1 MMIEIRDLYKS
12 FGDKPV
18 LGGVDLAIPDGEALV
33 IAGKSGCGKTVLLKS
48 IIGLIRPDRGSI
60 RVDGEDITVMGR
72 KDLYRVRMKFGMLFQ
87 GAALFD
93 SMTVEENVGLPLRE
107 HTRMSWPAIRRKVEE
122 KLELVGLPGIGAKKP
137 AELSGGMR
145 KRVGLA
151 RALMRDPS
159 IILYDEPTTGLDPLT
174 SVKIN
179 DLIAEMNDRLRV
191 TSIAV
196 THDMLSA
203 FKIGKRI
210 AMLHE
215 GRVAFDGSVREF
227 RRSSD
232 PMVRRFLEYQRDGI

>member
-1 MMIEIRDLYKS
+1 MIEIRDLHKR
-12 FGDKPV
+12 FEDKPV
-18 LGGVDLAIPDGEALV
+18 LGGVDLSIPDGEALV
-33 IAGKSGCGKTVLLKS
+33 IAGRSGCGKTVLLKS

-122 KLELVGLPGIGAKKP
+122 KLELVGLPGIGSKKP

-151 RALMRDPS
+151 RALMRDPG

-179 DLIAEMNDRLRV
+179 DLIAEMNDRLRI

-215 GRVAFDGSVREF
+215 GRVAFDGSVKEF
-227 RRSSD
+227 RRSAD

>member
-1 MMIEIRDLYKS
+1 MIEIRDLHKR

-18 LGGVDLAIPDGEALV
+18 LGGVDLDIPDGEALV
-33 IAGKSGCGKTVLLKS
+33 IAGRSGCGKTVLLKS
-48 IIGLIRPDRGSI
+48 IIGLIRPDRGRI
-60 RVDGEDITVMGR
+60 RIDGEDITVMGR
-72 KDLYRVRMKFGMLFQ
+72 RELYRVRMKFGMLFQ

-122 KLELVGLPGIGAKKP
+122 KLDLVGLPGIGGKKP

-159 IILYDEPTTGLDPLT
+159 IVLYDEPTTGLDPLT

-179 DLIAEMNDRLRV
+179 DLIAEMNDRLHI

-227 RRSSD
+227 RRSAD

>member
-1 MMIEIRDLYKS
+1 MIEIKDVHKR
-12 FGDKPV
+12 FEEKPV
-18 LGGVDLAIPDGEALV
+18 LAGVDLRIQDGAALV

-60 RVDGEDITVMGR
+60 LVDGEDITRMRR
-72 KDLYRVRMKFGMLFQ
+72 KELYRVRLKFGMLFQ

-107 HTRMSWPAIRRKVEE
+107 HTRLSWAAIRRKTEE
-122 KLELVGLPGIGAKKP
+122 KLEMVGLPGIGSKKP

-151 RALMRDPS
+151 RALMHDPR

-179 DLIAEMNDRLRV
+179 ELIAEMNDRLKV

-215 GRVAFDGSVREF
+215 GRVAFEGSVQEF
-227 RRSSD
+227 RKSPDPLVRS
-232 PMVRRFLEYQRDGI
+232 FLEYQRDGF

>member
-1 MMIEIRDLYKS
+1 MIEIRGLHKR

-18 LGGVDLAIPDGEALV
+18 LGGVDLTIPDGEALV
-33 IAGKSGCGKTVLLKS
+33 IAGRSGCGKTVLLKS
-48 IIGLIRPDRGSI
+48 VIGLIRPDRGSI
-60 RVDGEDITVMGR
+60 RIDGEDITVMGR

-107 HTRMSWPAIRRKVEE
+107 HTRMPWPAIRRKVEE
-122 KLELVGLPGIGAKKP
+122 KLELVGLPGIGATKP

-179 DLIAEMNDRLRV
+179 DLIAEMNDRLRI

-227 RRSSD
+227 RRSAD

>member
-1 MMIEIRDLYKS
+1 MIEILDVHKRFD
-12 FGDKPV
+12 DKPV
-18 LGGVDLAIPDGEALV
+18 LTGVNLRIPDGDALV
-33 IAGKSGCGKTVLLKS
+33 IAGRSGCGKTVLLKS

-60 RVDGEDITVMGR
+60 LIDGQDIARMNR
-72 KDLYRVRMKFGMLFQ
+72 RDLYRVRMKFGMLFQ

-107 HTRMSWPAIRRKVEE
+107 HTRLPWPEIRRKAEE
-122 KLELVGLPGIGAKKP
+122 KLEMVGLPGIGAKKP
-137 AELSGGMR
+137 SELSGGMR

-151 RALMRDPS
+151 RALMRDPGV
-159 IILYDEPTTGLDPLT
+159 ILYDEPTTGLDPLT
-174 SVKIN
+174 SVTIN
-179 DLIAEMNDRLRV
+179 ELIAEMNDRLKI

-203 FKIGKRI
+203 FKIGRRI

-227 RRSSD
+227 RRSAD
-232 PMVRRFLEYQRDGI
+232 PLVRSFLEYQRDGI

>member
-1 MMIEIRDLYKS
+1 MIEIRDVHKR

-18 LGGVDLAIPDGEALV
+18 LCGIDLLIPDGEALV

-48 IIGLIRPDRGSI
+48 VIGLIRPDRGSI
-60 RVDGEDITVMGR
+60 RVDGEDITRMGK

-107 HTRMSWPAIRRKVEE
+107 HTRMLWPAIRRKVEE
-122 KLELVGLPGIGAKKP
+122 KLELVGLPGIGGKKP

-151 RALMRDPS
+151 RALMRDPQ
-159 IILYDEPTTGLDPLT
+159 IILYDEPTTGLDPVT

-179 DLIAEMNDRLRV
+179 ELIAEMNERLKI

>member
-1 MMIEIRDLYKS
+1 MIEIIDVHKC
-12 FGDKPV
+12 FGEKPV
-18 LGGVDLAIPDGEALV
+18 LAGVDLRIPDGDALV

-60 RVDGEDITVMGR
+60 LIDGEDISRMER

-93 SMTVEENVGLPLRE
+93 SMTVEENIGMPLRE
-107 HTRMSWPAIRRKVEE
+107 HTRLSWPAIRAKAQE
-122 KLELVGLPGIGAKKP
+122 KLDLVGLRGIGAKKP
-137 AELSGGMR
+137 SELSGGMR

-151 RALMRDPS
+151 RALMNDPR

-179 DLIAEMNDRLRV
+179 ELIADLNDRLKV

-210 AMLHE
+210 AMLHK

-227 RRSSD
+227 RRSAD
-232 PMVRRFLEYQRDGI
+232 PFVRSFLEYQRDGI